1 LKILPQ
7 PEIRLFGTRGICRQ
21 GFTFWLSEPLK
32 EFQQKNLLSFKTK
45 VMKKPL
51 IFLSVIFVV
60 ISLKSQ
66 IVEDWTA
73 PVALTD
79 SLSFNSKPLLFWP
92 YGYGS
97 DDLYMIYEKRF
108 SQTGNGQIWWKLISD
123 PSSEEQLLIGG
134 YPEYNYRNPQLFL
147 YGFLIFECNIYGNYD
162 LFGVKID
169 ENGTVGNIFQLTNT
183 ETDESSFYAPQYYTN
198 ICCWEMD
205 GNIYTSEVQIILDTL
220 NFPII
225 ETIDTGNCQNPVCQD
240 GYIAWRK
247 IENNESHLYYSVK
260 EYPWYQWSD
269 PDTIIQTGN
278 NINMSL
284 SRTSIDFGPG
294 YNICWE
300 ASDKIYFTNI
310 FGAPYQISS
319 PEIPGVDNYFEPSG
333 FNLIIL
339 SDNSSELYSFA
350 GQTGSSRDIY
360 IVDEFV
366 SGYILNITQDSLIHK
381 NPKLLAGREDFP
393 YYEVFNIWQTEFN
406 GFDVLYGSSAWYLA
420 IGGFNETKTSQIRIF
435 PNPVSDK
442 LIIHI
447 SDPDLITS
455 EISILNNH
463 GQQMD
468 EIKMEGNNSNEIS
481 LTWKKGDLPAGVY
494 FLVVASTNRITTK
507 KFIIP

>member
-1 LKILPQ
+1 
-7 PEIRLFGTRGICRQ
+7 
-21 GFTFWLSEPLK
+21 
-32 EFQQKNLLSFKTK
+32 
-45 VMKKPL
+45 
-51 IFLSVIFVV
+51 
-60 ISLKSQ
+60 
-66 IVEDWTA
+66 
-73 PVALTD
+73 
-79 SLSFNSKPLLFWP
+79 
-92 YGYGS
+92 
-97 DDLYMIYEKRF
+97 
-108 SQTGNGQIWWKLISD
+108 
-123 PSSEEQLLIGG
+123 
-134 YPEYNYRNPQLFL
+134 
-147 YGFLIFECNIYGNYD
+147 
-162 LFGVKID
+162 
-169 ENGTVGNIFQLTNT
+169 
-183 ETDESSFYAPQYYTN
+183 
-198 ICCWEMD
+198 
-205 GNIYTSEVQIILDTL
+205 
-220 NFPII
+220 
-225 ETIDTGNCQNPVCQD
+225 
-240 GYIAWRK
+240 
-247 IENNESHLYYSVK
+247 
-260 EYPWYQWSD
+260 
-269 PDTIIQTGN
+269 
-278 NINMSL
+278 MSL

-420 IGGFNETKTSQIRIF
+420 TGGFNETKTSQIRIF